1 MKKLIIPL
9 FLPALPL
16 FLATHALAQQ
26 QSFKVDP
33 QSSEVAFNL
42 GDVLHSVHGV
52 FHVQSG
58 AVDFGPGAAKISG
71 SVVVAAGSGNSG
83 NDTRDKKMSKDVL
96 DVPHFADISFVPR
109 SYQGTIAPSGD
120 STIQVTGTF
129 TLHGSPHDLTVPTQI
144 HIDGTNC
151 TAKAHFTVPYVKW
164 GLKDPST
171 FILRVGKEVEIDLTL
186 TGHLSPVS

>member
-1 MKKLIIPL
+1 MKKHIYL
-9 FLPALPL
+9 FLTALPL
-16 FLATHALAQQ
+16 LLPSHALAQQ
-26 QSFKVDP
+26 RSFSIDL

-52 FHVQSG
+52 FHVQTG
-58 AVDFGPGAAKISG
+58 AVDFDPGASKISG

-83 NDTRDKKMSKDVL
+83 NETRDKKMSKDVL

-109 SYQGTIAPSGD
+109 SYQGAIAPSGD

-129 TLHGSPHDLTVPTQI
+129 TLHGTPHDITAPAQI
-144 HIDGTNC
+144 HSDGANC
-151 TAKAHFTVPYVKW
+151 TAKVHFTVPYVKW

-171 FILRVGKEVEIDLTL
+171 FILRVGKDVEIDVTL
-186 TGHLSPVS
+186 IGHLSPAA